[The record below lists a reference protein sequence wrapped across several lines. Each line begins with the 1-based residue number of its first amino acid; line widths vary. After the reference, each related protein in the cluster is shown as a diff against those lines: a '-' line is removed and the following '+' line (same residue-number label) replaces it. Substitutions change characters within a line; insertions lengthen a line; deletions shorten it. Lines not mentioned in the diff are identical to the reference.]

1 MQASLD
7 SISRQLDDMLSMS
20 FGPYIVI
27 CEPPRGFVVPKFTM
41 YDGTSDL
48 FDHIMYFRQ
57 LISLDIGNDTLMCKV
72 FPISLQGQALS
83 WFHCLTQNSLNT
95 FQDVLEAFVGHYLC
109 STRQK
114 KNIKL

>member
-57 LISLDIGNDTLMCKV
+57 LIDVPTMPKTWKEEAHGFHTTNMSHRSVVIP
-72 FPISLQGQALS
+72 FPKFKSD
-83 WFHCLTQNSLNT
+83 WEYKT
-95 FQDVLEAFVGHYLC
+95 
-109 STRQK
+109 
-114 KNIKL
+114 